1 MGFELVTHHFTL
13 RLHTD
18 VHEKDLEYPINTT
31 LNVSVM
37 SDGFRACASMD
48 VCAREM
54 AAFAQQLHEIYRS
67 LSGTAR
73 IEEAYGQHMYL
84 AFEGDSR
91 GHVAVKGRLCSANQ
105 NGAVQTLEFQN
116 CIDQTELKLFC
127 AALETAFRP
136 YLR

>member
-1 MGFELVTHHFTL
+1 MGFELVTYHFTL
-13 RLHTD
+13 RLLTD
-18 VHEKDLEYPINTT
+18 VHEEDLGYPVNTT

-37 SDGFRACASMD
+37 SDGFSACASMD
-48 VCAREM
+48 VSARGL
-54 AAFAQQLHEIYRS
+54 AVFAQQLHEIYGS

-73 IEEAYGQHMYL
+73 IEEPYGQHMYL
-84 AFEGDSR
+84 AFEGDGR
-91 GHVAVKGRLCSANQ
+91 GHVSVKGRLCSANQ

-116 CIDQTELKLFC
+116 CIDQTELKSFC